1 MDAKEKIQQLMR
13 ERGWTIY
20 ELAKRS
26 SLSPT
31 TISNMYRRNTQPT
44 IPSLEAMCRAF
55 GITMSQ
61 FFLED
66 DETEAL
72 PDEQRALLR
81 RWASLSPGQKEL
93 IFALMQNMR

>member
-26 SLSPT
+26 GLSPT
-31 TISNMYRRNTQPT
+31 TISNMYRRNAQPT

-66 DETEAL
+66 GEAEAL
-72 PDEQRALLR
+72 LDEHRELLR
-81 RWASLSPGQKEL
+81 HWASLSPEQKEL
-93 IFALMQNMR
+93 IFALMKNMR

>member
-26 SLSPT
+26 GLSPT

-66 DETEAL
+66 GETEAL

>member
-26 SLSPT
+26 GLSPT
-31 TISNMYRRNTQPT
+31 T

-66 DETEAL
+66 GEAEAL
-72 PDEQRALLR
+72 PDEHRELLR
-81 RWASLSPGQKEL
+81 HWASLSPEQKEL
-93 IFALMQNMR
+93 IFALMKNMR

>member
-26 SLSPT
+26 GLSPT

-66 DETEAL
+66 GETEAL

-81 RWASLSPGQKEL
+81 RWASLSPEQKEL

>member
-26 SLSPT
+26 GLSPT

>member
-66 DETEAL
+66 GETEAL

-81 RWASLSPGQKEL
+81 HWASLSPGQKEL